1 MIGKEQFVFLLRK
14 QTRKGVWGWV
24 LAGSWTRS
32 LGTRFL
38 ILHLLLCSTLPS
50 GLGGWW
56 VYLGPL
62 GWWRQLFIWIVR
74 QQERSWEQPLCTW
87 LLRVQQAYI
96 LLWIQK
102 IPIYTGRTERR
113 SGIPGKPVYAVR
125 VTRAW
130 KRKGGMVTGS
140 RFSHKHSSFPEPD
153 LGSCKNGCKA
163 VPGLLSR
170 SGDFIWN
177 FSKDAAH
184 STRTCMRAHI
194 HISGVLPLLLWAAA
208 FPTINPDTSRGVV
221 HQMPKV
227 SVSGRWYL
235 QLSSE
240 KSLSVQGRSQLL
252 SLINKCSKLD
262 YKETDQISFLA
273 VWLLYTPLCSIFSAW
288 GFWWPHQLLRLS
300 WTVHFWADW
309 GQAVPFLNFQPF
321 SLLGD
326 RECVSSKLLRQIL
339 KNLIKSNKR
348 K

>member
-32 LGTRFL
+32 LGTCFL
-38 ILHLLLCSTLPS
+38 ILHLLLSSTLPS

-87 LLRVQQAYI
+87 SLRVQQAYI

-125 VTRAW
+125 VTPAL

-140 RFSHKHSSFPEPD
+140 RFSHKHSSFPERTWVRVRMAARPSLD
-153 LGSCKNGCKA
+153 CSAIVETSFETSLKMQHVAHGHVCVHTSISQVSFHCCCGRLPSQPSTLTHLEGFIRCQRC
-163 VPGLLSR
+163 LSQA
-170 SGDFIWN
+170 GG
-177 FSKDAAH
+177 
-184 STRTCMRAHI
+184 
-194 HISGVLPLLLWAAA
+194 IS
-208 FPTINPDTSRGVV
+208 
-221 HQMPKV
+221 
-227 SVSGRWYL
+227 
-235 QLSSE
+235 LSSE
-240 KSLSVQGRSQLL
+240 KSLSVQGKSQLL
-252 SLINKCSKLD
+252 SLLNKCSKLD

-321 SLLGD
+321 SPLGD

-339 KNLIKSNKR
+339 KNLIKSN
-348 K
+348 